1 MIGVNVL
8 ELRAGATGERAIE
21 TLRQAAMDA
30 GNLGSAAAGRTGAQ
44 VLDRYLSWTEDAERM
59 VGNVLDPETVA
70 DLIHT
75 ERYWLLRTATGETP
89 RLTPLVL
96 VEAEHC
102 RRTLSE
108 AAEALRRERDRWRSH
123 AATLAVPDTNM
134 FLQQDAPF
142 EQIDWPV
149 VIDSRI
155 DVRIVLPLVVV
166 HELDRLKRQGNNTT
180 SKLARSA
187 LRWLAANLP
196 TDPNGRSAKLSAGH
210 PETTVEVY
218 VQDGPTRPEN
228 ADGLIIRFA
237 KQLGGVAGMRTKL
250 VTRDLG
256 MRLRATALSVE
267 AVQLPDP

>member
-1 MIGVNVL
+1 MNVL

-30 GNLGSAAAGRTGAQ
+30 GHLGSAAPGRTGAQ
-44 VLDRYLSWTEDAERM
+44 VLDRYLSWAEDAERM
-59 VGNVLDPETVA
+59 LGNVLDPETVT
-70 DLIHT
+70 DVIHT
-75 ERYWLLRTATGETP
+75 PRYWSLRTATGETP

-96 VEAEHC
+96 A
-102 RRTLSE
+102 E
-108 AAEALRRERDRWRSH
+108 AADALRRERDRWRSH
-123 AATLAVPDTNM
+123 AAILVVPDTNM

-149 VIDSRI
+149 AIDSRI

-218 VQDGPTRPEN
+218 VQDGPTRPED

-237 KQLGGVAGMRTKL
+237 KQLGTVAEMQTKL
-250 VTRDLG
+250 VTHDLG
-256 MRLRATALSVE
+256 MRLRARALGVE